1 MNIRIE
7 VSNLREWKVYL
18 KSCLRSSCD
27 RWPITSLFKFRS
39 VWILIGGLKSKK
51 LRKKIE
57 IGMFNLAD
65 RPCDLI
71 NRTNSPLIVFYPK
84 YFQLSAVKKSR
95 L

>member
-1 MNIRIE
+1 LADNLFIL
-7 VSNLREWKVYL
+7 VSQRLDF
-18 KSCLRSSCD
+18 D
-27 RWPITSLFKFRS
+27 RWFEIEEFEE
-39 VWILIGGLKSKK
+39 
-51 LRKKIE
+51 KIE

-84 YFQLSAVKKSR
+84 YFQLFAVKKSR